1 MYADVCLRMLTDADG
16 WVKVD
21 LPAPAKF
28 SNWALAEAAIDPE
41 AKPKIFGAK
50 STNIV
55 KSRRMLPEWIQ
66 VLSRAYADV
75 C

>member
-1 MYADVCLRMLTDADG
+1 MLTYADVWL
-16 WVKVD
+16 KVD

-55 KSRRMLPEWIQ
+55 KSRRMLPQWIQ
-66 VLSRAYADV
+66 VLSTAYADV